1 MLPVLALLGA
11 LQQAPPDS
19 GPAFDGRQ
27 HQLHVRIPRVDTTI
41 TVDGVLDEP
50 VWQRAARLV
59 GFSQYQPQDGVPAAE
74 PTEVLVWYSPTAI
87 YFGIRAREAHG
98 DLVHAT
104 HADRD
109 NIDADDY
116 VQILLDTYNDR
127 RRAFLFGVN
136 PFGVQQDG
144 VRIDAYAGGAGGT
157 YGGGGG
163 FAALNILNGNV
174 DLNPD
179 FIFQSRGRLVPGG
192 YDVEVRIPFKSLRFA
207 GGAVQTWGINVL
219 RRVQHSGYQ
228 DSWAPVV
235 RASASFMNQSGWLD
249 SLTGLHRGL
258 VLDLTP
264 VVTDR
269 VNGDTTG
276 GGYHYATGRAGLGEV
291 QLGLDVHYGVTP
303 NLSLDGTVK
312 PDFSQVEADVGQVT
326 LNQRFALFYPEKR
339 PFFLD
344 GLELLD
350 TPNQLI
356 YTRRIVS
363 PDAGA
368 KLAGKAGLWTIAT
381 IVTSDSTSESAT
393 GSHPLFGITRLKY
406 DLGPTSNL
414 GFIGTMKDDG
424 GQFSRLA
431 GGDVHIVH
439 SRLYFVELQAVASWL
454 HDSTG
459 FHRGT
464 LTQATWDRTGRNEG
478 FNFGIT
484 GIAPDF
490 DAAAGF
496 VNRTGVVN
504 AHAFNRFTGYGAPGA
519 LLETVSS
526 FQTVYR
532 TWDYNRFVG
541 HAPLEGS
548 ESVNLQATLRGW
560 WQPYL
565 SLTRNFFNFD
575 STSPGYNGTPYGSY
589 RVRAPA
595 FPGDTTTAPFVI
607 PARLDNLFTLAIG
620 LTTPTWRQFTAT
632 ASASRGAT
640 PDFAEAD
647 RGTATSVSG
656 QVDVRPTRA
665 VRISA
670 QYSRLDIHRRDGSWL
685 STEDIPRL
693 KLEVQATRSIFFR
706 VVGQYTSLRSAAL
719 RDPSTGDSLVVG
731 GAVVGPSTSNDLRVD
746 WLFSY
751 RPSPGT
757 LIYVGY
763 GASCSTFDAA
773 CAVGRQR
780 SRTEDGFFAKL
791 SYLVGM

>member
-11 LQQAPPDS
+11 LQQAPADS
-19 GPAFDGRQ
+19 GPVFDGRQ
-27 HQLHVRIPRVDTTI
+27 HQLHVRIPRVEADVV
-41 TVDGVLDEP
+41 VDGVLDEP

-59 GFSQYQPQDGVPAAE
+59 GFSQYQPQDGVAAVE
-74 PTEVLVWYSPTAI
+74 PTEVLVWYSPSAI
-87 YFGIRAREAHG
+87 YFGIRAREVHG

-144 VRIDAYAGGAGGT
+144 VRIDAYAGGAGGAS
-157 YGGGGG
+157 GGSSIS
-163 FAALNILNGNV
+163 ALNVLNGNV

-192 YDVEVRIPFKSLRFA
+192 YDVEIRIPFKSLRYA
-207 GGAVQTWGINVL
+207 GGKVQSWGINVL

-228 DSWAPVV
+228 DSWAPAV
-235 RASASFMNQSGWLD
+235 RASASFINQSGWID
-249 SLTGLHRGL
+249 SLTDLRRGL
-258 VLDLTP
+258 VLNLTP

-269 VNGDTTG
+269 INGDTTG
-276 GGYHYATGRAGLGEV
+276 GGYRYQTGRAGAGEI
-291 QLGLDVHYGVTP
+291 QLGLDAHYGLTP

-350 TPNQLI
+350 SPNQLI

-368 KLAGKAGLWTIAT
+368 KLAGKVGPWTIAT
-381 IVTSDSTSESAT
+381 IVSSDSTSESAT
-393 GSHPLFGITRLKY
+393 GSHPLFAITRLRY

-414 GFIGTMKDDG
+414 GFVGTTKEDG
-424 GQFSRLA
+424 GQFSRLLDLDA
-431 GGDVHIVH
+431 HIVH
-439 SRLYFVELQAVASWL
+439 NRIYFIELQGVATWT

-464 LTQATWDRTGRNEG
+464 LTQGTWDRTGRYWG
-478 FNFGIT
+478 FHLNAT

-490 DAAAGF
+490 EAAAGF
-496 VNRTGVVN
+496 VNRTGIVN
-504 AHAFNRFTGYGAPGA
+504 LSYFNRLTGYGAPGA
-519 LLETVSS
+519 LLETLSS
-526 FQTVYR
+526 FQTISRIWSYDGFGR
-532 TWDYNRFVG
+532 QP
-541 HAPLEGS
+541 AIEGS
-548 ESVNLQATLRGW
+548 ESVILQGTLRGW
-560 WQPYL
+560 WQPNV
-565 SLTRNFFNFD
+565 SLTRNFFTFD
-575 STSPGYNGTPYGSY
+575 ATSPGYNGTPYGSY
-589 RVRAPA
+589 RVLRG
-595 FPGDTTTAPFVI
+595 PGDTAALSI
-607 PARLDNLFTLAIG
+607 PPRLDNLFAVSAG
-620 LTTPTWRQFTAT
+620 LTTPTWRQFTGTVSVGYGAT
-632 ASASRGAT
+632 A
-640 PDFAEAD
+640 DFAEAQ
-647 RGTATSVSG
+647 RATSASLSG
-656 QVDVRPTRA
+656 QVDLRPTPA
-665 VRISA
+665 LRISA
-670 QYSRLDIHRRDGSWL
+670 QYSRLVLHRRDGSWF

-693 KLEVQATRSIFFR
+693 KVEYQATRSIFFR
-706 VVGQYTSLRSAAL
+706 VVGQYTTLRSDAL
-719 RDPSTGDSLVVG
+719 LDPATRDTLIVGG
-731 GAVVGPSTSNDLRVD
+731 GAVGASTSRELRVD

-757 LIYVGY
+757 LIYLGY
-763 GASCSTFDAA
+763 GASCSEFDAA

-791 SYLVGM
+791 SYLFGL

>member
-1 MLPVLALLGA
+1 MLPALALLA
-11 LQQAPPDS
+11 ILQVPDS
-19 GPAFDGRQ
+19 GPSFSGLE
-27 HQLHVRIPRVDTTI
+27 HQLHVRLPRIDTTI

-50 VWQRAARLV
+50 VWRRAARLV
-59 GFSQYQPQDGVPAAE
+59 GFSQYQPVDSRPAEE

-98 DLVHAT
+98 DVVHAT

-144 VRIDAYAGGAGGT
+144 VRIDSYAGGAGGT

-163 FAALNILNGNV
+163 FSSLNILDGNV

-179 FIFQSRGRLVPGG
+179 FVFESRGRLVRGG
-192 YDVEVRIPFKSLRFA
+192 YDVEIRIPFKSLRFA
-207 GGAVQTWGINVL
+207 GGKVQTWSINVL

-235 RASASFMNQSGWLD
+235 RASASFLNQSGWLD
-249 SLTGLHRGL
+249 SLTDLHRGL
-258 VLDLTP
+258 VLNLTP
-264 VVTDR
+264 VATQR
-269 VNGDTTG
+269 VNGDTAG
-276 GGYHYATGRAGLGEV
+276 SGYHYSPWFGNV
-291 QLGLDVHYGVTP
+291 QLGLDAHYGVTP
-303 NLSLDGTVK
+303 NLSLDGTIK

-356 YTRRIVS
+356 YTRRIMS

-368 KLAGKAGLWTIAT
+368 KLAGKVGPWTIAT
-381 IVTSDSTSESAT
+381 IVTSDADSESVT
-393 GSHPLFGITRLKY
+393 GSHPVFGITRLRY

-414 GFIGTMKDDG
+414 GFVGTDREDG
-424 GQFSRLA
+424 DQFSRLA
-431 GGDVHIVH
+431 GADVHIVH
-439 SRLYFVELQAVASWL
+439 SSLYYVELQGVASWL
-454 HDSTG
+454 RDSTG
-459 FHRGT
+459 SHRGT
-464 LTQATWDRTGRNEG
+464 LTQATWDRTGRNWG
-478 FNFGIT
+478 FHFNGT

-496 VNRTGVVN
+496 VNRTGIVN
-504 AHAFNRFTGYGAPGA
+504 LSYFNRFTGYGAPGA

-526 FQTVYR
+526 FQTISRLWSYDGFPR
-532 TWDYNRFVG
+532 QS
-541 HAPLEGS
+541 AIEGS
-548 ESVNLQATLRGW
+548 ESINLQGTLRGW
-560 WQPYL
+560 WQPNV
-565 SLTRNFFNFD
+565 SVTRNFYRFD
-575 STSPGYNGTPYGSY
+575 STSIGYQGNAYGSY
-589 RVRAPA
+589 RVRASKVPT
-595 FPGDTTTAPFVI
+595 DTATIPFAI
-607 PARLDNLFTLAIG
+607 PAPLDNLFSVSAG
-620 LTTPTWRQFTAT
+620 LTTPTWRQFTGTFSVGYGAG
-632 ASASRGAT
+632 ANFDEASRG
-640 PDFAEAD
+640 
-647 RGTATSVSG
+647 TSTSLSAA
-656 QVDVRPTRA
+656 VDLRPTPA
-665 VRISA
+665 IRISA
-670 QYSRLDIHRRDGSWL
+670 QYNRLTLYRRDGSWY

-693 KLEVQATRSIFFR
+693 KLEYQATRSIFFR
-706 VVGQYTSLRSAAL
+706 VVGQYTALSSDAL
-719 RDPSTGDSLVVG
+719 RDPTTDNPIVI
-731 GAVVGPSTSNDLRVD
+731 ADTVVGPSTSNQLRVD

-763 GASCSTFDAA
+763 GASCTALDAA

-780 SRTEDGFFAKL
+780 SRTDDGFFAKL
-791 SYLVGM
+791 SYLFGM

>member
-1 MLPVLALLGA
+1 VLPALALLA
-11 LQQAPPDS
+11 ILQVPDS
-19 GPAFDGRQ
+19 GPSFSGLE
-27 HQLHVRIPRVDTTI
+27 HQLHVRLPRIDTTVA
-41 TVDGVLDEP
+41 VDGVLDEP

-59 GFSQYQPQDGVPAAE
+59 GFSQYQPADSRPAEE

-87 YFGIRAREAHG
+87 YFGIRAREIHG

-109 NIDADDY
+109 NIGADDY

-136 PFGVQQDG
+136 PFGIQQDG
-144 VRIDAYAGGAGGT
+144 VRSDAYAGGAGGT

-163 FAALNILNGNV
+163 FATMNILDGNV

-179 FIFQSRGRLVPGG
+179 FVFESRGRLVPGG
-192 YDVEVRIPFKSLRFA
+192 YDVEIRIPFKSLRFA
-207 GGAVQTWGINVL
+207 GGTVQTWGINVL

-249 SLTGLHRGL
+249 SLTDLHRGL
-258 VLDLTP
+258 VLNLTP

-269 VNGDTTG
+269 LNGDMTG
-276 GGYHYATGRAGLGEV
+276 GGYHYATGRAGVGEI
-291 QLGLDVHYGVTP
+291 QLGLDAHFGVTP

-368 KLAGKAGLWTIAT
+368 KVAGKVGPWTIAT
-381 IVTSDSTSESAT
+381 IVSSDSTSESAT
-393 GSHPLFGITRLKY
+393 GSHPLFGITRLRY

-414 GFIGTMKDDG
+414 GLVGTTKEDG
-424 GQFSRLA
+424 DQFSRLA
-431 GGDVHIVH
+431 GADVHIVH
-439 SRLYFVELQAVASWL
+439 SSLYYVELQGVASWL
-454 HDSTG
+454 RDSTG

-464 LTQATWDRTGRNEG
+464 LTQATWDRTGRNWG
-478 FNFGIT
+478 FHLNGT
-484 GIAPDF
+484 GVAPDF

-496 VNRTGVVN
+496 VNRTGIVN
-504 AHAFNRFTGYGAPGA
+504 LSYFNRFTGYGGRGA

-526 FQTVYR
+526 FQTISRIWSYDGFGR
-532 TWDYNRFVG
+532 KS
-541 HAPLEGS
+541 AIEGN
-548 ESVNLQATLRGW
+548 ESVSLQGTLRGW
-560 WQPYL
+560 WQPNV
-565 SLTRNFFNFD
+565 SLTRNFFRFD
-575 STSPGYNGTPYGSY
+575 GTSIGLNGNSYGSY
-589 RVRAPA
+589 RVRATKVPT
-595 FPGDTTTAPFVI
+595 DTSTIPFAI
-607 PARLDNLFTLAIG
+607 PAPLNDLFTVGAG
-620 LTTPTWRQFTAT
+620 LTTPTWRQFTGT
-632 ASASRGAT
+632 VSVGYGAGAN
-640 PDFAEAD
+640 FAEAA
-647 RGTATSVSG
+647 RGTGTSLSAA
-656 QVDVRPTRA
+656 VDLRPTPA
-665 VRISA
+665 LRISA
-670 QYSRLDIHRRDGSWL
+670 QYSRLTIRRRDGSWF

-693 KLEVQATRSIFFR
+693 KLEYQATRSIFFR
-706 VVGQYTSLRSAAL
+706 VVGQYTSVSSDAL
-719 RDPSTGDSLVVG
+719 RDPTTGNPIVIGGSVVG
-731 GAVVGPSTSNDLRVD
+731 DSTSNQLRVD

-751 RPSPGT
+751 RPGPGT

-763 GASCSTFDAA
+763 GASCSEFDAG

-780 SRTEDGFFAKL
+780 ARSDDGFFAKL
-791 SYLVGM
+791 SYLFGL

>member
-1 MLPVLALLGA
+1 MLPALALLA
-11 LQQAPPDS
+11 LLQAPTDS
-19 GPAFDGRQ
+19 GPAYSGRA
-27 HQLHVRIPRVDTTI
+27 HALHVVLPRIDTSI
-41 TVDGVLDEP
+41 VVDGVLSEP
-50 VWQRAARLV
+50 VWQRAARLID
-59 GFSQYQPQDGVPAAE
+59 FSEYQPVDSRPAEE

-87 YFGIRAREAHG
+87 YFGIRAREVHG

-144 VRIDAYAGGAGGT
+144 VRIDAYAGGAGGSS
-157 YGGGGG
+157 GGSGGISS
-163 FAALNILNGNV
+163 ANVLNGNV

-179 FIFQSRGRLVPGG
+179 FVFESRGRLVPGG
-192 YDVEVRIPFKSLRFA
+192 YDVEIRIPFKSLRYA
-207 GGAVQTWGINVL
+207 GGKVQTWGINVL

-235 RASASFMNQSGWLD
+235 RASASFLNQSGFID
-249 SLTGLHRGL
+249 SLIDLRRGL

-264 VVTDR
+264 VATER
-269 VNGDTTG
+269 VSGAPDTTG
-276 GGYHYATGRAGLGEV
+276 AYRYASDPE
-291 QLGLDVHYGVTP
+291 LGLDVHYGVTP
-303 NLSLDGTVK
+303 NLSLDGTIN
-312 PDFSQVEADVGQVT
+312 PDFSQVESDVGQVT

-363 PDAGA
+363 PDGGV
-368 KLAGKAGLWTIAT
+368 KLAGKAGPWTIAT
-381 IVTSDSTSESAT
+381 ILTSDARSESAT
-393 GSHPLFGITRLKY
+393 GSHPDFGIARLRY

-414 GFIGTMKDDG
+414 GFIGTDREDG

-431 GGDVHIVH
+431 GADAHIVH
-439 SRLYFVELQAVASWL
+439 SGIYFVEFQGVASWL

-464 LTQATWDRTGRNEG
+464 LTQADWDRTGRYWG
-478 FNFGIT
+478 FHLNAT

-504 AHAFNRFTGYGAPGA
+504 LSYFNRFSGYGQRGA

-526 FQTVYR
+526 FQTISR
-532 TWDYNRFVG
+532 IWDYNGFPRQS
-541 HAPLEGS
+541 AIEGS
-548 ESVNLQATLRGW
+548 ESVNLQGTLRGW
-560 WQPYL
+560 WQPNL
-565 SLTRNFFNFD
+565 SLTRNFYRFGAA
-575 STSPGYNGTPYGSY
+575 SPGYLGASYGGY
-589 RVRAPA
+589 RVRTTGVPT
-595 FPGDTTTAPFVI
+595 DTTTAPFAI
-607 PARLDNLFTLAIG
+607 PALLDNLFVLGAG
-620 LTTPTWRQFTAT
+620 LTTPTWREFTGT
-632 ASASRGAT
+632 LSASYGAVANF
-640 PDFAEAD
+640 DEAA
-647 RGTATSVSG
+647 RGTGVSLSG
-656 QVDVRPTRA
+656 EVDLRPTPA
-665 VRISA
+665 MRISA
-670 QYSRLDIHRRDGSWL
+670 QYSRLTIHRRDGSWF
-685 STEDIPRL
+685 SSEDIPRL
-693 KLEVQATRSIFFR
+693 KLEYQATRSIFFR
-706 VVGQYTSLRSAAL
+706 VVGQYTALSSDAL
-719 RDPSTGDSLVVG
+719 RDPTTGNPIVVAG
-731 GAVVGPSTSNDLRVD
+731 SVVGPSASDQLRVD

-757 LIYVGY
+757 LIYLGY
-763 GASCSTFDAA
+763 GASCSDFDLA

-780 SRTEDGFFAKL
+780 ARTDDGFFAKL
-791 SYLVGM
+791 SYLFGL

>member
-1 MLPVLALLGA
+1 MFAALLLLGA
-11 LQQAPPDS
+11 LQAPADS
-19 GPAFDGRQ
+19 GPAYDGRTN
-27 HQLHVRIPRVDTTI
+27 QLHVQIPRVDTTI

-50 VWQRAARLV
+50 VWNRAARLV
-59 GFSQYQPQDGVPAAE
+59 GFSQYQPVDQVPAVE

-87 YFGIRAREAHG
+87 YFGIRAREVHG

-163 FAALNILNGNV
+163 FAAMNILNGNV

-179 FIFQSRGRLVPGG
+179 FIWQSRGRLVPGG
-192 YDVEVRIPFKSLRFA
+192 YDVEIRIPFKSLRFA
-207 GGAVQTWGINVL
+207 GGKAQTWGINVL

-235 RASASFMNQSGWLD
+235 RASASFMNQSGWLE
-249 SLTGLHRGL
+249 GLSGIRRGL

-264 VVTDR
+264 VATER
-269 VNGDTTG
+269 VDGAPDSTG
-276 GGYHYATGRAGLGEV
+276 AYRYSSSP
-291 QLGLDVHYGVTP
+291 QLGLDVHYGVSA
-303 NLSLDGTVK
+303 NLSLDGTLK

-363 PDAGA
+363 PDAGL

-381 IVTSDSTSESAT
+381 IVSSDATSESAT
-393 GSHPLFGITRLKY
+393 NSHPLFGITRLKY

-414 GFIGTMKDDG
+414 GFIGTAREDG

-431 GGDVHIVH
+431 GADVHIVH
-439 SRLYFVELQAVASWL
+439 NKLYFVELQAVASWL
-454 HDSTG
+454 LDSTG

-464 LTQATWDRTGRNEG
+464 LTQATWDRTGRYEG
-478 FNFGIT
+478 FNFGLS
-484 GIAPDF
+484 GIAPTF

-504 AHAFNRFTGYGAPGA
+504 GHIFNRFTGYGAPGA
-519 LLETVSS
+519 LLETISS
-526 FQTVYR
+526 FQTIYR
-532 TWDYNRFVG
+532 TWAYDAFVG
-541 HAPLEGS
+541 RPPIEGT

-560 WQPYL
+560 WQPNV
-565 SLTRNFFNFD
+565 SVTRNFYRFD
-575 STSPGYNGTPYGSY
+575 ATSIGYLGSSYGAY
-589 RVRAPA
+589 RVRATNVPA
-595 FPGDTTTAPFVI
+595 DTATVPFAI
-607 PARLDNLFTLAIG
+607 PALLDNLFSVSGG
-620 LTTPTWRQFTAT
+620 LTTPTWRQFTA
-632 ASASRGAT
+632 SASVGYGAVANF
-640 PDFAEAD
+640 DEAA
-647 RGTATSVSG
+647 RGTMRSVTAA
-656 QVDVRPTRA
+656 VDLRPTPA

-670 QYSRLDIHRRDGSWL
+670 QYSRLTLYRRDGSWY

-693 KLEVQATRSIFFR
+693 KLEYQATRSIFFR
-706 VVGQYTSLRSAAL
+706 VVGQYTNLTSDAL
-719 RDPSTGDSLVVG
+719 RDPTTGNPIVLDT
-731 GAVVGPSTSNDLRVD
+731 AVVGPSASRDFRVD

-757 LIYVGY
+757 LIYLGY
-763 GASCSTFDAA
+763 GASCSEFDAA

-780 SRTEDGFFAKL
+780 QRTEDGFFAKL
-791 SYLVGM
+791 SYLFGM

>member
-1 MLPVLALLGA
+1 MLSSVALTLALL
-11 LQQAPPDS
+11 QAPDS
-19 GPAFDGRQ
+19 GPSFSGLER
-27 HQLHVRIPRVDTTI
+27 QLHVRLPRVDTTV

-59 GFSQYQPQDGVPAAE
+59 GFSQYQPVDSRPAEE

-109 NIDADDY
+109 NIGADDY

-136 PFGVQQDG
+136 PFGIQQDG

-163 FAALNILNGNV
+163 FAAMNILDGNV

-179 FIFQSRGRLVPGG
+179 FVFESRGRLVPGG
-192 YDVEVRIPFKSLRFA
+192 YDVEIRIPFKSLRFA
-207 GGAVQTWGINVL
+207 GGKVQTWGINVL

-235 RASASFMNQSGWLD
+235 RASASFMNQSGWID
-249 SLTGLHRGL
+249 SLTDLHRGL

-264 VVTDR
+264 VATER
-269 VNGDTTG
+269 VNGALDTTG
-276 GGYHYATGRAGLGEV
+276 AYRYSSNPR
-291 QLGLDVHYGVTP
+291 LGLDLHYGVTA

-356 YTRRIVS
+356 YTRRIVN

-368 KLAGKAGLWTIAT
+368 KLAGKAGPWTIAT
-381 IVTSDSTSESAT
+381 IVSSDATNESAT
-393 GSHPLFGITRLKY
+393 GSHPLFGISRLRY

-414 GFIGTMKDDG
+414 GFVGTTREDG
-424 GQFSRLA
+424 SQFSRLA
-431 GGDVHIVH
+431 GADVHIVH
-439 SRLYFVELQAVASWL
+439 SRLYFVELQGVASWL
-454 HDSTG
+454 HDATG

-464 LTQATWDRTGRNEG
+464 LTQATWDRTGRNWG
-478 FNFGIT
+478 FNLGLT

-496 VNRTGVVN
+496 VNRTGVVT
-504 AHAFNRFTGYGAPGA
+504 AHVFNRLTGYGGRGA
-519 LLETVSS
+519 LLETISS
-526 FQTVYR
+526 FQTGYR
-532 TWDYNRFVG
+532 TWKYDGFGRQS
-541 HAPLEGS
+541 AIEGN
-548 ESVNLQATLRGW
+548 EGVNLQGTLRGW
-560 WQPYL
+560 WQPNV
-565 SLTRNFFNFD
+565 SITRNFFRFD
-575 STSPGYNGTPYGSY
+575 ATSIGYQGNGYGGY
-589 RVRAPA
+589 RVRATKVPT
-595 FPGDTTTAPFVI
+595 DTTTIPFAI
-607 PARLDNLFTLAIG
+607 PALLDNLFSVTAG
-620 LTTPTWRQFTAT
+620 LTTPTWRQFTGT
-632 ASASRGAT
+632 VSVGYGAGAN
-640 PDFAEAD
+640 FAEAA
-647 RGTATSVSG
+647 RGTDASLSAAVNL
-656 QVDVRPTRA
+656 RPTPA
-665 VRISA
+665 MRISA
-670 QYSRLDIHRRDGSWL
+670 QYSRLTIHRRDGSWF
-685 STEDIPRL
+685 SSEDIPRL
-693 KLEVQATRSIFFR
+693 KLEYQATRSIFFR
-706 VVGQYTSLRSAAL
+706 VVGQYTALSSDAL
-719 RDPSTGDSLVVG
+719 RDPTTGNPVVIAG
-731 GAVVGPSTSNDLRVD
+731 GVVGPSTSNQLRVD

-751 RPSPGT
+751 RPGPGT

-763 GASCSTFDAA
+763 GASCSDFDVA

-780 SRTEDGFFAKL
+780 SRTDDGFFVKL
-791 SYLVGM
+791 SYLFGL

>member
-1 MLPVLALLGA
+1 MIPALALLA
-11 LQQAPPDS
+11 LLQAADS
-19 GPAFDGRQ
+19 GPSFNGFA
-27 HQLHVRIPRVDTTI
+27 HQLHVRLPRIDTTV

-59 GFSQYQPQDGVPAAE
+59 GFSQYQPVDSRPAEE

-87 YFGIRAREAHG
+87 YFGIRARETHG

-109 NIDADDY
+109 NIGADDY

-127 RRAFLFGVN
+127 RRSFLFGVN

-144 VRIDAYAGGAGGT
+144 VRSDAYAGGAGGT

-163 FAALNILNGNV
+163 FGSMNILDGNV

-179 FIFQSRGRLVPGG
+179 FVFESRGRLVPGG
-192 YDVEVRIPFKSLRFA
+192 YDVEIKIPFKSLRFA
-207 GGAVQTWGINVL
+207 GGEVQTWGINVL

-235 RASASFMNQSGWLD
+235 RASASFMNQSGWID
-249 SLTGLHRGL
+249 GLTDLHRGL

-264 VVTDR
+264 VATER
-269 VNGDTTG
+269 VNGAPNSSGAYRYSSDP
-276 GGYHYATGRAGLGEV
+276 E
-291 QLGLDVHYGVTP
+291 LGLDAHFGITP

-356 YTRRIVS
+356 YTRRIAS

-368 KLAGKAGLWTIAT
+368 KLAGKAGPLTIAT
-381 IVTSDSTSESAT
+381 IFSSDATSESAT
-393 GSHPLFGITRLKY
+393 GSHPLFGVTRLRY

-414 GFIGTMKDDG
+414 GFVGTDREDG

-431 GGDVHIVH
+431 GADIHIIH
-439 SRLYFVELQAVASWL
+439 SRLYFVELQGVASWL
-454 HDSTG
+454 HDATG

-464 LTQATWDRTGRNEG
+464 LTQATWDRTGRYWG
-478 FNFGIT
+478 FNFGLT

-504 AHAFNRFTGYGAPGA
+504 AHYFNRFTGYGGRGA
-519 LLETVSS
+519 LLETISS
-526 FQTVYR
+526 FQSIFR
-532 TWDYNRFVG
+532 TWKYDGFGRQS
-541 HAPLEGS
+541 PIEGN
-548 ESVNLQATLRGW
+548 ESVNLQGTLRGW
-560 WQPYL
+560 WQPNV
-565 SLTRNFFNFD
+565 SLTRNFFRFD
-575 STSPGYNGTPYGSY
+575 PTSIGYQGHSYGEY
-589 RVRAPA
+589 RVGLTAA
-595 FPGDTTTAPFVI
+595 GTTTIPFAI
-607 PARLDNLFTLAIG
+607 PALLDNLFTVGAG
-620 LTTPTWRQFTAT
+620 LTTPTWRQFTGT
-632 ASASRGAT
+632 VSVGYGAGAN
-640 PDFAEAD
+640 FAEAA
-647 RGTATSVSG
+647 RSTGASLSAA
-656 QVDVRPTRA
+656 VDLRPTPA
-665 VRISA
+665 MRISA
-670 QYSRLDIHRRDGSWL
+670 QYSRLVIHRRDGTWF

-693 KLEVQATRSIFFR
+693 KLEYQASRWIFFR
-706 VVGQYTSLRSAAL
+706 VVGQYTALSSDAL
-719 RDPSTGDSLVVG
+719 RDPTTGNPIVIG
-731 GAVVGPSTSNDLRVD
+731 GAVVGPSASNQLRVD

-763 GASCSTFDAA
+763 GASCSDFDAA

-780 SRTEDGFFAKL
+780 SRTDDGFFVKL
-791 SYLVGM
+791 SYLFGL

>member
-1 MLPVLALLGA
+1 MLPAFAFALL
-11 LQQAPPDS
+11 LQAAPDT
-19 GPAFDGRQ
+19 GPVFDGRQ
-27 HQLHVRIPRVDTTI
+27 HQLHVQIPRLDTTI

-50 VWQRAARLV
+50 AWGQAARLV
-59 GFSQYQPQDGVPAAE
+59 GFSQYQPSDSRPAEE
-74 PTEVLVWYSPTAI
+74 PTEVLVWYSTTAI

-109 NIDADDY
+109 NISADDY

-136 PFGVQQDG
+136 PYGVQQDG
-144 VRIDAYAGGAGGT
+144 IRSDAYGGGAGGF

-163 FAALNILNGNV
+163 FGSMNILDGNV

-179 FIFQSRGRLVPGG
+179 FVFRSRGRLVPGG
-192 YDVEVRIPFKSLRFA
+192 YDVEIEIPFKSLRYT
-207 GGAVQTWGINVL
+207 GGDPQTWGINVL

-249 SLTGLHRGL
+249 SLADIHRGL

-269 VNGDTTG
+269 LTGDTTG
-276 GGYHYATGRAGLGEV
+276 GYHYSPRYGDV
-291 QLGLDVHYGVTP
+291 QLGLDAHYGITP
-303 NLSLDGTVK
+303 NLSLDGTVN

-356 YTRRIVS
+356 YTRRIAS

-368 KLAGKAGLWTIAT
+368 KLAGKAGRWTIAT
-381 IVTSDSTSESAT
+381 IVSSDATSESAS
-393 GSHPLFGITRLKY
+393 GDHPAFGVARVKY

-414 GFIGTMKDDG
+414 GFIGTDREDG
-424 GQFSRLA
+424 DAFSRLA
-431 GGDVHIVH
+431 GADIHVVH
-439 SRLYFVELQAVASWL
+439 SKLYFVELQAVASWL
-454 HDSTG
+454 HDATG

-464 LTQATWDRTGRNEG
+464 LTQATWDRTGRSEG

-496 VNRTGVVN
+496 VNRAGVVN
-504 AHAFNRFTGYGAPGA
+504 AHAFNRLTGYGAPGA

-526 FQTVYR
+526 FQTIFR
-532 TWDYNRFVG
+532 TWSYDGFG
-541 HAPLEGS
+541 HAAPIEGN
-548 ESVNLQATLRGW
+548 EGINLQGTLRGW
-560 WQPYL
+560 WQPNV
-565 SLTRNFFNFD
+565 SVSRNFFRFD
-575 STSPGYNGTPYGSY
+575 ATSPGYNGTAYGGY
-589 RVRAPA
+589 RVLRG
-595 FPGDTTTAPFVI
+595 PGDTAQFAI
-607 PARLDNLFTLAIG
+607 PARLDNLFSVSAG
-620 LTTPTWRQFTAT
+620 LTTPTWRQFTGAVSAGYGAT
-632 ASASRGAT
+632 AN
-640 PDFAEAD
+640 FAEAA
-647 RGTATSVSG
+647 RGTATSVG
-656 QVDVRPTRA
+656 AQVDLRPTRA

-670 QYSRLDIHRRDGSWL
+670 QYSRLVLHRRDGSWF

-693 KLEVQATRSIFFR
+693 KIEFQATRSIFFR
-706 VVGQYTSLRSAAL
+706 VVGQYTTLQSDAL
-719 RDPSTGDSLVVG
+719 RDPATGDSIVIG
-731 GAVVGPSTSNDLRVD
+731 CAVVGPSASNELRVD

-757 LIYVGY
+757 LIYLGY
-763 GASCSTFDAA
+763 GATCSTFDAA

-780 SRTEDGFFAKL
+780 SRTADGFFAKL
-791 SYLVGM
+791 SYLFGL

>member
-1 MLPVLALLGA
+1 MLPTLALLA
-11 LQQAPPDS
+11 LLQAPDS
-19 GPAFDGRQ
+19 GPSFSGLE
-27 HQLHVRIPRVDTTI
+27 HQLHVRLPRVDTTVA
-41 TVDGVLDEP
+41 VDGVLDEP
-50 VWQRAARLV
+50 VWRRAARLV
-59 GFSQYQPQDGVPAAE
+59 GFSQYQPQDGVPAVE

-87 YFGIRAREAHG
+87 YFGVRARETHG
-98 DLVHAT
+98 DVVHAT

-157 YGGGGG
+157 YSGGGG
-163 FAALNILNGNV
+163 FGSMNILNGNV

-192 YDVEVRIPFKSLRFA
+192 YDVEIRIPFKSLRFA
-207 GGAVQTWGINVL
+207 GGKVQSWGINVL

-249 SLTGLHRGL
+249 GLTDLRRGL
-258 VLDLTP
+258 VLNLTP
-264 VVTDR
+264 VATQR

-276 GGYHYATGRAGLGEV
+276 TGYHYGPWFGDV
-291 QLGLDVHYGVTP
+291 QLGMDVHYGLTP
-303 NLSLDGTVK
+303 NLSLDGTVN

-363 PDAGA
+363 PDGGV
-368 KLAGKAGLWTIAT
+368 KLAGKAGPWTIAT
-381 IVTSDSTSESAT
+381 IVTSDAASESAT
-393 GSHPLFGITRLKY
+393 GRHPAFGITRLRY

-414 GFIGTMKDDG
+414 GFVGTDREDG
-424 GQFSRLA
+424 RQFSRLA
-431 GGDVHIVH
+431 GADIHLVH
-439 SRLYFVELQAVASWL
+439 SKLYFVELQGVATWL

-526 FQTVYR
+526 FQTIFR
-532 TWDYNRFVG
+532 TWNYDGFGRQS
-541 HAPLEGS
+541 PIEGN
-548 ESVNLQATLRGW
+548 ESVNLQGTLRGW
-560 WQPYL
+560 WQPNA
-565 SLTRNFFNFD
+565 SITRNFFRFD
-575 STSPGYNGTPYGSY
+575 ATSIGYQGASYGSY
-589 RVRAPA
+589 RVRATKVLT
-595 FPGDTTTAPFVI
+595 DTTTIPFAV
-607 PARLDNLFTLAIG
+607 PSLLDNLFSLGAG
-620 LTTPTWRQFTAT
+620 LTTPTWRQFTGT
-632 ASASRGAT
+632 ISVGYGAVAN
-640 PDFAEAD
+640 FAEAA
-647 RGTATSVSG
+647 RGTGTSLSAA
-656 QVDVRPTRA
+656 VDLRPTPA

-670 QYSRLDIHRRDGSWL
+670 QYSRLTIRRRDGSWF

-693 KLEVQATRSIFFR
+693 KLEYQATRSIFFR
-706 VVGQYTSLRSAAL
+706 VVGQYTSLSSDAL
-719 RDPSTGDSLVVG
+719 RDPTTGNPIVIDT
-731 GAVVGPSTSNDLRVD
+731 AVVGPSSSRDFRVD

-763 GASCSTFDAA
+763 GASCSEFDAA

-780 SRTEDGFFAKL
+780 SRTDDGFFAKL
-791 SYLVGM
+791 SYLFGL

>member
-1 MLPVLALLGA
+1 MFPALALLA
-11 LQQAPPDS
+11 LLQAPSDS
-19 GPAFDGRQ
+19 GPLFSGRS
-27 HQLHVRIPRVDTTI
+27 HQLHVVLPRIDTTI
-41 TVDGVLDEP
+41 VVDGVLDEP
-50 VWQRAARLV
+50 VWQHAARLV
-59 GFSQYQPQDGVPAAE
+59 DFSEYQPVDSRPAEE

-87 YFGIRAREAHG
+87 YFGIRAREVHG

-157 YGGGGG
+157 SGNTSIS
-163 FAALNILNGNV
+163 ALNVLNGNV

-192 YDVEVRIPFKSLRFA
+192 YDVEIRIPFKSLRYA
-207 GGAVQTWGINVL
+207 GGKVQTWGINVL

-228 DSWAPVV
+228 DSWAPAI
-235 RASASFMNQSGWLD
+235 RASASFINQSGWID
-249 SLTGLHRGL
+249 SLTDLRRGL

-269 VNGDTTG
+269 INGDTTG
-276 GGYHYATGRAGLGEV
+276 GGYRYQTGRAGAGQI
-291 QLGLDVHYGVTP
+291 QLGLDAHYGVTP
-303 NLSLDGTVK
+303 NLSLDGTIK

-350 TPNQLI
+350 SPNQLI
-356 YTRRIVS
+356 YTRRIAS

-368 KLAGKAGLWTIAT
+368 KLAGKVGPWTIAT
-381 IVTSDSTSESAT
+381 ILSSDSTSESAT
-393 GSHPLFGITRLKY
+393 GSHPLFGITRLRY

-414 GFIGTMKDDG
+414 GFVGTTKEDG
-424 GQFSRLA
+424 GQFSRLLDLDA
-431 GGDVHIVH
+431 HIVH
-439 SRLYFVELQAVASWL
+439 NRIYFIELQGVATWT

-464 LTQATWDRTGRNEG
+464 LTQATWDRTGRYWG
-478 FNFGIT
+478 FHLNAT

-490 DAAAGF
+490 QAAAGF
-496 VNRTGVVN
+496 VNRTGIVN
-504 AHAFNRFTGYGAPGA
+504 LSYFNRFTGYGERGA

-526 FQTVYR
+526 FQTISRVWSYDGFGR
-532 TWDYNRFVG
+532 Q
-541 HAPLEGS
+541 AAIEGT
-548 ESVNLQATLRGW
+548 ESVNLQGTLRGW
-560 WQPYL
+560 WQPNV
-565 SLTRNFFNFD
+565 SLTRNFYRFD
-575 STSPGYNGTPYGSY
+575 PTSPGYLGTPYGSY
-589 RVRAPA
+589 RVRSTAVPA
-595 FPGDTTTAPFVI
+595 DTTTAPFAV
-607 PARLDNLFTLAIG
+607 PALLDNLFTLGAG
-620 LTTPTWRQFTAT
+620 LTTPTWRQFTGT
-632 ASASRGAT
+632 ASWSYGAVANF
-640 PDFAEAD
+640 DEAA
-647 RGTATSVSG
+647 RGTATSLSG
-656 QVDVRPTRA
+656 EVDLRPTPA
-665 VRISA
+665 VRITG
-670 QYSRLDIHRRDGSWL
+670 QYSRLTIHRRDGSWF
-685 STEDIPRL
+685 SSEDIPRL
-693 KLEVQATRSIFFR
+693 KLEYQATRSIFFR
-706 VVGQYTSLRSAAL
+706 VVGQYTALSTDAL
-719 RDPSTGDSLVVG
+719 RDPTTGNPIVVAG
-731 GAVVGPSTSNDLRVD
+731 SVVGPSTSDQLRVD

-757 LIYVGY
+757 LLYLGY
-763 GASCSTFDAA
+763 GASCSDLDLA

-780 SRTEDGFFAKL
+780 ARTDDGFFAKL
-791 SYLVGM
+791 SYLFGL

>member
-11 LQQAPPDS
+11 LQQAPSDS
-19 GPAFDGRQ
+19 GPVFDGRQ
-27 HQLHVRIPRVDTTI
+27 HQLHVQIPRIDTAVA
-41 TVDGVLDEP
+41 VDGVLDEP
-50 VWQRAARLV
+50 VWRRAARLT

-116 VQILLDTYNDR
+116 VQLLLDTYNDR

-144 VRIDAYAGGAGGT
+144 VRIDAYGGGAGGASGA
-157 YGGGGG
+157 GGGIG
-163 FAALNILNGNV
+163 AMNVLNGNV

-179 FIFQSRGRLVPGG
+179 FLFESRGRLVPGG

-207 GGAVQTWGINVL
+207 GGAAQAWGINVL

-235 RASASFMNQSGWLD
+235 RASASFMNQSGWLE
-249 SLTGLHRGL
+249 GLSDIHRGL

-264 VVTDR
+264 VATER
-269 VNGDTTG
+269 VDGAPA
-276 GGYHYATGRAGLGEV
+276 ATGYGYGHDEE
-291 QLGLDVHYGVTP
+291 LGLDLHYGITP
-303 NLSLDGTVK
+303 NLSLDGTIN

-368 KLAGKAGLWTIAT
+368 KLAGKAGPWTIAT
-381 IVTSDSTSESAT
+381 IVTSDARSESVT
-393 GSHPLFGITRLKY
+393 GSHPEFGIARVKY
-406 DLGPTSNL
+406 DLGPTSSL
-414 GFIGTMKDDG
+414 GLIGTAREDG
-424 GQFSRLA
+424 GDFSRLA
-431 GGDVHIVH
+431 GADVHIVH
-439 SRLYFVELQAVASWL
+439 SKLYFVELQGVASWI
-454 HDSTG
+454 HDSAG

-478 FNFGIT
+478 FNFGLT

-504 AHAFNRFTGYGAPGA
+504 GHIFNRLTGYGAPGA
-519 LLETVSS
+519 LLETISS
-526 FQTVYR
+526 FQTVFR
-532 TWDYNRFVG
+532 TWDYDRFIG
-541 HAPLEGS
+541 HAPLEGNDGI
-548 ESVNLQATLRGW
+548 NLQATLRGW
-560 WQPYL
+560 WQPNV
-565 SLTRNFFNFD
+565 SLTRNFFHFD
-575 STSPGYNGTPYGSY
+575 AASPGYNGAAYGSY
-589 RVRAPA
+589 RVLHG
-595 FPGDTTTAPFVI
+595 PGDTAAFAI
-607 PARLDNLFTLAIG
+607 PGLIDNLFSVGVG

-632 ASASRGAT
+632 FGASYGAVANF
-640 PDFAEAD
+640 DEAA
-647 RGTATSVSG
+647 RGTDASIG
-656 QVDVRPTRA
+656 GEVDLRPTPALRVA
-665 VRISA
+665 A
-670 QYSRLDIHRRDGSWL
+670 QYSRLTIHRRDGSWF

-693 KLEVQATRSIFFR
+693 KIEYQATRSIFFR
-706 VVGQYTSLRSAAL
+706 VVGQYTSLRSDAL
-719 RDPSTGDSLVVG
+719 RDPASGDSLIVN
-731 GAVVGPSTSNDLRVD
+731 GAVVGAGTSNTLRVD

-757 LIYVGY
+757 LVYLGY

-791 SYLVGM
+791 SYLFGL

>member
-1 MLPVLALLGA
+1 MLAAFAVALA
-11 LQQAPPDS
+11 LQQAPDS
-19 GPAFDGRQ
+19 GPVYDGRQ
-27 HQLHVRIPRVDTTI
+27 HALHVRIPRMDTTV

-50 VWQRAARLV
+50 AWGRAARMT
-59 GFSQYQPQDGVPAAE
+59 GFSQYQPQDGVPAVE
-74 PTEVLVWYSPTAI
+74 PTEVLVWYSSSAI
-87 YFGIRAREAHG
+87 YFGIRAREVHG

-109 NIDADDY
+109 NIGADDY

-136 PFGVQQDG
+136 PYGVQQDG
-144 VRIDAYAGGAGGT
+144 TRIDAYAGGAGGV

-163 FAALNILNGNV
+163 FGSTNILDGNV

-179 FIFQSRGRLVPGG
+179 FVFDSRGRLVPGG

-207 GGAVQTWGINVL
+207 GGRVQTWGINVL

-249 SLTGLHRGL
+249 SLTDVHRGL

-264 VVTDR
+264 VATER
-269 VNGDTTG
+269 VDGAPG
-276 GGYHYATGRAGLGEV
+276 ASGAGYAYGHDE

-303 NLSLDGTVK
+303 NLSLDGTIN

-350 TPNQLI
+350 SPNQLI

-368 KLAGKAGLWTIAT
+368 KLAGKVGPWTIAT
-381 IVTSDSTSESAT
+381 ILSSDSTSESAT
-393 GSHPLFGITRLKY
+393 GSHPLFGIARLRY

-414 GFIGTMKDDG
+414 GFVGTTKEDG
-424 GQFSRLA
+424 GQFSRLLDLDA
-431 GGDVHIVH
+431 HIVH
-439 SRLYFVELQAVASWL
+439 NRIYFIELQGVATWT

-464 LTQATWDRTGRNEG
+464 LTQATWDRTGRYWG
-478 FNFGIT
+478 FHLNAT

-490 DAAAGF
+490 QAAAGF
-496 VNRTGVVN
+496 VNRTGIVN
-504 AHAFNRFTGYGAPGA
+504 LSYFNRFTGYGERGA

-526 FQTVYR
+526 FQTISRVWSYDGFGR
-532 TWDYNRFVG
+532 Q
-541 HAPLEGS
+541 AALEGT
-548 ESVNLQATLRGW
+548 ESANLQGTLRGW
-560 WQPYL
+560 WQPNV
-565 SLTRNFFNFD
+565 SLQRNFYRFD
-575 STSPGYNGTPYGSY
+575 ATSRGYLGTPYGSY
-589 RVRAPA
+589 RVRATAVPA
-595 FPGDTTTAPFVI
+595 DTTTTAFAV
-607 PARLDNLFTLAIG
+607 PALLDNLFTLGAG
-620 LTTPTWRQFTAT
+620 LTTPTWRQFTGT
-632 ASASRGAT
+632 ASWSYGAVANFDEASRG
-640 PDFAEAD
+640 
-647 RGTATSVSG
+647 TAMSLSG
-656 QVDVRPTRA
+656 EVDLRPTPA
-665 VRISA
+665 VRITG
-670 QYSRLDIHRRDGSWL
+670 QYSRLTIHRRDGSWF
-685 STEDIPRL
+685 SSEDIPRL
-693 KLEVQATRSIFFR
+693 KLEYQATRSIFFR
-706 VVGQYTSLRSAAL
+706 VVGQYTALSTDAL
-719 RDPSTGDSLVVG
+719 RDPTTGKPIVVAG
-731 GAVVGPSTSNDLRVD
+731 SVVGPSTSDQLRVD

-757 LIYVGY
+757 LLYLGY
-763 GASCSTFDAA
+763 GASCTDLDLA

-780 SRTEDGFFAKL
+780 ARTDDGFFAKL
-791 SYLVGM
+791 SYLFGL

>member
-1 MLPVLALLGA
+1 MFASLAVALALL
-11 LQQAPPDS
+11 QAPDS
-19 GPAFDGRQ
+19 GQSFNGLE
-27 HQLHVRIPRVDTTI
+27 HQLHVRLPRVDTTV

-59 GFSQYQPQDGVPAAE
+59 GFSQYQPVDSRPAEE

-87 YFGIRAREAHG
+87 YFGIRAREVHG

-109 NIDADDY
+109 NIGADDY

-136 PFGVQQDG
+136 PFGIQQDG
-144 VRIDAYAGGAGGT
+144 VRSDAYAGGAGGT

-163 FAALNILNGNV
+163 FGSMNILDGNV

-179 FIFQSRGRLVPGG
+179 FVFESRGRLVPGG
-192 YDVEVRIPFKSLRFA
+192 YDVEIRIPFKSLRFA
-207 GGAVQTWGINVL
+207 GGKVQTWGINVL

-235 RASASFMNQSGWLD
+235 RASASFMNQSGWID
-249 SLTGLHRGL
+249 SLTDLHRGL

-264 VVTDR
+264 VATER
-269 VNGDTTG
+269 INGAPDTTG
-276 GGYHYATGRAGLGEV
+276 RYRYSGATE
-291 QLGLDVHYGVTP
+291 LGLDAHFGITP

-350 TPNQLI
+350 SPNQLI
-356 YTRRIVS
+356 YTRRIAS

-368 KLAGKAGLWTIAT
+368 KLAGKAGPLTIAT
-381 IVTSDSTSESAT
+381 IVSSDATSESAT
-393 GSHPLFGITRLKY
+393 GSHPLFGITRLRY

-414 GFIGTMKDDG
+414 GFVGTDRDDG

-431 GGDVHIVH
+431 GADIHIVH
-439 SRLYFVELQAVASWL
+439 SKLYFVELQGAASWL
-454 HDSTG
+454 HDGTG

-464 LTQATWDRTGRNEG
+464 LTQATWDRTGRYWG
-478 FNFGIT
+478 FNFGLT

-504 AHAFNRFTGYGAPGA
+504 AHYFNRFTGYGGRGA
-519 LLETVSS
+519 LLETISS
-526 FQTVYR
+526 FQSVFR
-532 TWDYNRFVG
+532 TWKYDGIGRQS
-541 HAPLEGS
+541 PIEGN

-560 WQPYL
+560 WQPNV
-565 SLTRNFFNFD
+565 SITRNFFRFD
-575 STSPGYNGTPYGSY
+575 ATSVGYQGNTYGSY
-589 RVRAPA
+589 RVRATKA
-595 FPGDTTTAPFVI
+595 LADTTTIPFAI
-607 PARLDNLFTLAIG
+607 PALLDNLFTVGAG
-620 LTTPTWRQFTAT
+620 LTTPTWRQFTGT
-632 ASASRGAT
+632 ISIGYGAGAN
-640 PDFAEAD
+640 FAEAA
-647 RGTATSVSG
+647 RGTGTSLGAAVNL
-656 QVDVRPTRA
+656 RPTPA

-670 QYSRLDIHRRDGSWL
+670 QYSRLTIHRRDGSWF

-693 KLEVQATRSIFFR
+693 KLEYQATRSIFFR
-706 VVGQYTSLRSAAL
+706 VVGQYTALQSDAL
-719 RDPSTGDSLVVG
+719 RDPATGNPIVIDTT
-731 GAVVGPSTSNDLRVD
+731 VVGPSTSRDFRVD

-763 GASCSTFDAA
+763 GASCSEFDAA
-773 CAVGRQR
+773 CAAGRQR
-780 SRTEDGFFAKL
+780 TRTADGFFAKL
-791 SYLVGM
+791 SYLFGL

>member
-1 MLPVLALLGA
+1 MIPALALVA
-11 LQQAPPDS
+11 LIQLPDS
-19 GPAFDGRQ
+19 GPSFNGLE
-27 HQLHVRIPRVDTTI
+27 HQLHIRLPRIDTTI

-59 GFSQYQPQDGVPAAE
+59 GFSQYQPVDSRPAQE

-87 YFGIRAREAHG
+87 YFGIRARESHG

-109 NIDADDY
+109 NIGADDY

-136 PFGVQQDG
+136 PFGIQQDG
-144 VRIDAYAGGAGGT
+144 VRSDAYAGGAGGT

-163 FAALNILNGNV
+163 FSSMNILDGNV

-179 FIFQSRGRLVPGG
+179 FVFESRGRLVPGG
-192 YDVEVRIPFKSLRFA
+192 YDVEIRIPFKSLRFS
-207 GGAVQTWGINVL
+207 GGKVQIWGINVL

-235 RASASFMNQSGWLD
+235 RASASFMNQSGWID
-249 SLTGLHRGL
+249 DLTDLRRGL
-258 VLDLTP
+258 VLNLTP
-264 VVTDR
+264 VATER
-269 VNGDTTG
+269 VSGAPDS
-276 GGYHYATGRAGLGEV
+276 AGKYRYESSP
-291 QLGLDVHYGVTP
+291 QLGLDLHYGVTP
-303 NLSLDGTVK
+303 NLSLDGTIK

-326 LNQRFALFYPEKR
+326 LNQRFQLFYPEKR

-368 KLAGKAGLWTIAT
+368 KLAGKAGPWTIAA
-381 IVTSDSTSESAT
+381 IVSSDATSESAT
-393 GSHPLFGITRLKY
+393 GSHPAFGITRLRY

-414 GFIGTMKDDG
+414 GFVGTDREDG

-431 GGDVHIVH
+431 GADIHVVH
-439 SRLYFVELQAVASWL
+439 SKLYFVELQAVASWL
-454 HDSTG
+454 HDATG

-478 FNFGIT
+478 FNFGLT

-496 VNRTGVVN
+496 VARTGVVN

-519 LLETVSS
+519 LLETISS
-526 FQTVYR
+526 FQSIFR
-532 TWDYNRFVG
+532 TWKYDGFG
-541 HAPLEGS
+541 HQSPIEGN
-548 ESVNLQATLRGW
+548 ESVSVQGTLRGW
-560 WQPYL
+560 WQPNF
-565 SLTRNFFNFD
+565 SVTRNFFRFD
-575 STSPGYNGTPYGSY
+575 ATSVGYQGTTYGGY
-589 RVRAPA
+589 RVRATKLPT
-595 FPGDTTTAPFVI
+595 DTATVPFAI
-607 PARLDNLFTLAIG
+607 PALLDNLFSVGAG
-620 LTTPTWRQFTAT
+620 LTTPTWRQFTGT
-632 ASASRGAT
+632 VSASYGAGANF
-640 PDFAEAD
+640 DEAA
-647 RGTATSVSG
+647 RGTGTSLG
-656 QVDVRPTRA
+656 AAVDLRPTPA

-670 QYSRLDIHRRDGSWL
+670 QYSRLTLHRRAGSWY

-693 KLEVQATRSIFFR
+693 KLEYQATRSIFFR
-706 VVGQYTSLRSAAL
+706 VVGQYTHLTSDAL
-719 RDPSTGDSLVVG
+719 RDPTTGNPIVI
-731 GAVVGPSTSNDLRVD
+731 GASVVGPSASNDLRVD

-757 LIYVGY
+757 LIYLGY
-763 GASCSTFDAA
+763 GASCSDFDVA

-780 SRTEDGFFAKL
+780 TRTEDGFFAKL
-791 SYLVGM
+791 SYLLGL